1 LVKRY
6 SIQRWTRA
14 RILSYFEGWF
24 QKQTGPNLQDRCLV
38 VKLSAEVAD
47 LSAGMS
53 KILQLGVADINASLT
68 KTIEESIA

>member
-1 LVKRY
+1 
-6 SIQRWTRA
+6 
-14 RILSYFEGWF
+14 
-24 QKQTGPNLQDRCLV
+24 V